1 MRQYLNDN
9 WYFTEQYDE
18 RLKTIT
24 RIEAQQTMQEVRLP
38 HTVKLMQENY
48 CSELDYQMESGYVHF
63 LEAPDDWEG
72 KKVLLN
78 FGAVAHEAK
87 VFCNGHLAAS
97 HHCGYT
103 AFTADISELL
113 HYGEDNVIMVR
124 VDSRESLNVPPFG
137 LVIDY
142 MTFGG
147 IYRSVS
153 MEVKEPSRLTDLF
166 VYGDRDGIAH
176 VRLEGEQTED
186 CEIEVLV
193 ETEVS
198 AIKSEKPD
206 SHAVTM
212 RKEYQSSF
220 ELEVPDAK
228 LWDIRRPNLYR
239 ITVWL

>member
-1 MRQYLNDN
+1 MRQYL
-9 WYFTEQYDE
+9 
-18 RLKTIT
+18 K
-24 RIEAQQTMQEVRLP
+24 P

-63 LEAPDDWEG
+63 LEAPDDWKG

-78 FGAVAHEAK
+78 FGAVAHETE
-87 VFCNGHLAAS
+87 VFCNGQLAAS

-113 HYGEDNVIMVR
+113 HYGEDNVIAVR

-166 VYGDRDGIAH
+166 VYGDRDGVAH
-176 VRLEGEQTED
+176 VQLEGEQTED
-186 CEIEVLV
+186 CEIEVAAPIYIASRFGLFV
-193 ETEVS
+193 ME
-198 AIKSEKPD
+198 PG
-206 SHAVTM
+206 
-212 RKEYQSSF
+212 
-220 ELEVPDAK
+220 
-228 LWDIRRPNLYR
+228 
-239 ITVWL
+239 